1 MTATSAPF
9 GIRPAYKPGGVITP
23 VRRTLNPATAAA
35 IGKGDPIVM
44 GTDGFITKA
53 VSNSGRCD
61 GIFHGCEYVDA
72 TGKPQLSPN
81 WPADT
86 GATEVVCWVV
96 EDGEVIYEAQ
106 ADGSIARTDIGSVIS
121 FNAGTINA
129 LTGLTTANLALA
141 TIATTAGAGKHFQI
155 YDVKPQEDNAFG
167 DAFTI
172 VYVKLALSSFNAS
185 LLAQ

>member
-23 VRRTLNPATAAA
+23 VRRTLNAASAAA

-44 GTDGFITKA
+44 GTDGFIVKA
-53 VSNSGRCD
+53 TANSGRCD
-61 GIFHGCEYVDA
+61 GIFHGCEYIDA

-96 EDGEVIYEAQ
+96 EDAEVIYEAQ
-106 ADGSIARTDIGSVIS
+106 ADASLARTDIGSVIS

-129 LTGLTTANLALA
+129 LTGLSTADLDVA
-141 TIATTAGAGKHFQI
+141 TLATTAGAGKHFLI
-155 YDVKPQEDNAFG
+155 YDIKPQEDNAFG
-167 DAFTI
+167 DAFPI
-172 VYVKLALSSFNAS
+172 VYVKLALTSFSSS
-185 LLAQ
+185 LIAQ